1 MKRDHRTIRQC
12 VDRQSMNP
20 LALAVQ
26 PLGMERIIHNCSRG
40 AFFLAGEQKS
50 KLFGIFSAAFEARP
64 MTCRE
69 RRDLVEEKQFR
80 VAIAPDVAMPV
91 LELEPAADPGPGDP
105 TARCELSLR
114 IMQPPAAIAHQGTSA
129 GRRNQLS
136 KRRHAVWQRHCGA
149 SK

>member
-1 MKRDHRTIRQC
+1 MAA
-12 VDRQSMNP
+12 
-20 LALAVQ
+20 ALARF
-26 PLGMERIIHNCSRG
+26 L
-40 AFFLAGEQKS
+40 LAGEQNC
-50 KLFGIFSAAFEARP
+50 KLFGIFSAALEARP

-69 RRDLVEEKQFR
+69 RRNLVEKKQFR
-80 VAIAPDVAMPV
+80 IAIAPDVAMPV

-129 GRRNQLS
+129 WRRNQLS
-136 KRRHAVWQRHCGA
+136 KRRHAVWQRHCSS